1 MEFDLPGA
9 HLPAK
14 RVGCLQRLQH
24 LLKSHPTVLMP
35 KEALFFF
42 HFRGSEAQGI
52 WGDVEGIERCGYG
65 DGVGCRHQP
74 GCRSQEGPTLAD
86 DGGGG
91 KKPSWVWTLVMAR
104 TFSLIGLADVHS

>member
-1 MEFDLPGA
+1 MPICQPSASAVYSAFSTCSNRIPQCG
-9 HLPAK
+9 
-14 RVGCLQRLQH
+14 
-24 LLKSHPTVLMP
+24 LLP
-35 KEALFFF
+35 KEALFFV

-52 WGDVEGIERCGYG
+52 WGDVEGIERGGYG
-65 DGVGCRHQP
+65 DGVGCRYQP